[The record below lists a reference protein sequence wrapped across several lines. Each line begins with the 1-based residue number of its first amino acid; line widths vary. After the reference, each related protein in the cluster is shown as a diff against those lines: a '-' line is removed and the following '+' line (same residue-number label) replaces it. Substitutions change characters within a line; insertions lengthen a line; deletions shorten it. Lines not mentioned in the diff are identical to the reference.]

1 MATSLRWRVL
11 FSMVVVVAV
20 CATCMSLY
28 LHGTR
33 DVLRRGLAF
42 LEARDAVAAFVESR
56 DTAQL
61 PAVHAGGDMSYT
73 LYSADGAVLWMSAD
87 RSRALRLRQDSLEDL
102 AERFWFG
109 RDIGRII
116 NVPVPLD
123 DGGVLMVARRDVNE
137 REAIQTLLDA
147 RLRHSLL
154 VLMPLMLLFGIL
166 LWALMAWTLA
176 PVRRAARLAEGIG
189 PDRTERIPEA
199 SLPEEI
205 RPLGRALN
213 RAVARLSEALQAERQ
228 ILADGAHELRT
239 PLTVVDLRLQKFEQ
253 EGRVDWRVVRQDLQ
267 QLRRVTEQLLMLAR
281 QDHTPEANKSDA
293 CQLSVLIREVIAH
306 LYPMFES
313 RGRDVSID
321 EETVAPLVQGTPGL
335 VREVIVNVL
344 ENALVHGA
352 GTVSVRIGCDA
363 KAGLAHVEVED
374 QGQGVPLACQ
384 HEYFRRF
391 HKGSAESPGSG
402 LGLAIVE
409 QIMRQV
415 GGTASFV
422 SSSPCVLRLS
432 FVLWQHT

>member
-1 MATSLRWRVL
+1 M
-11 FSMVVVVAV
+11 
-20 CATCMSLY
+20 
-28 LHGTR
+28 
-33 DVLRRGLAF
+33 
-42 LEARDAVAAFVESR
+42 
-56 DTAQL
+56 
-61 PAVHAGGDMSYT
+61 
-73 LYSADGAVLWMSAD
+73 
-87 RSRALRLRQDSLEDL
+87 
-102 AERFWFG
+102 
-109 RDIGRII
+109 
-116 NVPVPLD
+116 
-123 DGGVLMVARRDVNE
+123 
-137 REAIQTLLDA
+137 
-147 RLRHSLL
+147 
-154 VLMPLMLLFGIL
+154 
-166 LWALMAWTLA
+166 
-176 PVRRAARLAEGIG
+176 
-189 PDRTERIPEA
+189 
-199 SLPEEI
+199 
-205 RPLGRALN
+205 
-213 RAVARLSEALQAERQ
+213 
-228 ILADGAHELRT
+228 
-239 PLTVVDLRLQKFEQ
+239 
-253 EGRVDWRVVRQDLQ
+253 RQDLQ

-321 EETVAPLVQGTPGL
+321 EETMAPLVQGTPGL

-374 QGQGVPLACQ
+374 QGQGRA
-384 HEYFRRF
+384 RASTSTSGA
-391 HKGSAESPGSG
+391 KGSAESPGSG